1 MNEIPRTQEKLRD
14 KLTETRENIVDMGHL
29 AKEAVQDKYHELKDR
44 AADKYG
50 EGKEKVQEFE
60 ETLARRVREA
70 PMKSVLIAAGVGMAL
85 GFLWRRS

>member
-29 AKEAVQDKYHELKDR
+29 AKEAVQDKFHELKDR